1 MKNRKFKILN
11 AFAAIVAKHGINKT
25 TMRDIAEQTGYS
37 IGTIYNEF
45 ANKEALIDG
54 LFDQK
59 KLEIEECLAYLSGL
73 CQASG
78 EMRLR
83 RFILGYV
90 QEFNQKIRQDV
101 VFAEIV
107 KDARYCKY
115 IGIKTVDFNQFV
127 HNKLLVIIENILRAG
142 VEERN
147 FFITNIPLTAKL
159 VLNAYTA
166 YLLPSLILEKEFE
179 QINREAEYMLVLIIK
194 ALSTR

>member
-1 MKNRKFKILN
+1 MKNRNFKILN

-37 IGTIYNEF
+37 VGTIYNEF

-59 KLEIEECLAYLSGL
+59 KLEIEECLACLYGV

-107 KDARYCKY
+107 KDASYCKY
-115 IGIKTVDFNQFV
+115 IGMKTIDFNQFV
-127 HNKLLVIIENILRAG
+127 HSKLLVFIENILRSG

-159 VLNAYTA
+159 VLNAFTA

-179 QINREAEYMLVLIIK
+179 QINGEAEYMLELIIK
-194 ALSTR
+194 AFSAR

>member
-1 MKNRKFKILN
+1 MKNRNFKILN

-59 KLEIEECLAYLSGL
+59 KLEIEECLACLSGV

-115 IGIKTVDFNQFV
+115 IGMKTIDFNQFV
-127 HNKLLVIIENILRAG
+127 HSKLLVIIENILRAG
-142 VEERN
+142 VEERI

-159 VLNAYTA
+159 VLNAFTA

-179 QINREAEYMLVLIIK
+179 QINREAEYMLELIIK
-194 ALSTR
+194 ALLTR

>member
-1 MKNRKFKILN
+1 MKNRNLKILN

-25 TMRDIAEQTGYS
+25 TMRDIAEQIGYS

-59 KLEIEECLAYLSGL
+59 KLEIEECLACLSGV

-115 IGIKTVDFNQFV
+115 IGMKTIDFNQFV
-127 HNKLLVIIENILRAG
+127 HSKLLVIIENILRAG
-142 VEERN
+142 VEERI

-159 VLNAYTA
+159 VLNAFTA

-179 QINREAEYMLVLIIK
+179 QINREAEYMLELIIK
-194 ALSTR
+194 AFSTR

>member
-1 MKNRKFKILN
+1 MKNRNFKILN

-37 IGTIYNEF
+37 VGTIYNEF

-59 KLEIEECLAYLSGL
+59 KLEIEECLACLSGV

-115 IGIKTVDFNQFV
+115 IGMKTIDFNQFV
-127 HNKLLVIIENILRAG
+127 HSKLLVIIENILRAG
-142 VEERN
+142 VEERI

-159 VLNAYTA
+159 VLNAFTA

-179 QINREAEYMLVLIIK
+179 QINREAEYMLELIIK